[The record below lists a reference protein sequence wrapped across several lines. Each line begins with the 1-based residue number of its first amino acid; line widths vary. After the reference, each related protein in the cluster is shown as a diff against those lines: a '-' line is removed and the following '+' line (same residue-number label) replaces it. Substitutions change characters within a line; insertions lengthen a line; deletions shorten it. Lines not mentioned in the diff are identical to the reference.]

1 MNREDFTD
9 AAPGE
14 LVSTIDH
21 ALAFL
26 PTPLPPRIE
35 YDEPLVN
42 RLTSATLAI
51 GKLDGILRQLTNP
64 FLLIRPF
71 QLREAIAS
79 SQIEGTQTEL
89 RQLLLFQAADQPADA
104 PGDVREV
111 SNYTEALACGVS
123 QPPDRKI
130 SVALIKEMHRLLL
143 EGVRGQD
150 QRPGELRSGQV
161 WIAGDGYGI
170 GQARFVP
177 PPPTS
182 VAGLLEDLAGFINSE
197 SEIPALIRL
206 ALVHYQFETI
216 HPFSDGNGRI
226 GRLLIPLLLVRW
238 GIMSQPALYI
248 SDFFNVHRD
257 VYVDGL
263 WNVSRLG
270 AWRDWF
276 RVFIVAINSQAI
288 DAYHRGGKL
297 LDLRDE
303 YRTRYQRG
311 RASAALLRVIDMLF
325 ESPAITVPRVEKAL
339 AVTYPTAN
347 KWIDALVQDG
357 VLVEVTQRSRN
368 RIFLATGIYDVLN
381 APPFFVS
388 QPEKDGV

>member
-1 MNREDFTD
+1 M
-9 AAPGE
+9 
-14 LVSTIDH
+14 V
-21 ALAFL
+21 
-26 PTPLPPRIE
+26 
-35 YDEPLVN
+35 
-42 RLTSATLAI
+42 
-51 GKLDGILRQLTNP
+51 
-64 FLLIRPF
+64 
-71 QLREAIAS
+71 
-79 SQIEGTQTEL
+79 
-89 RQLLLFQAADQPADA
+89 
-104 PGDVREV
+104 
-111 SNYTEALACGVS
+111 
-123 QPPDRKI
+123 

-150 QRPGELRSGQV
+150 QRPGELRVGQV
-161 WIAGDGYGI
+161 WIAGNGYAI

-182 VAGLLEDLAGFINSE
+182 VSGLLEDLARFVNFE
-197 SEIPALIRL
+197 SELPALLRL

-257 VYVDGL
+257 MYVDGL
-263 WNVSRLG
+263 WNVSRFG

-276 RVFIVAINSQAI
+276 RIFIVAIKSQAI
-288 DAYHRGGKL
+288 DAYDRGGKL
-297 LDLRDE
+297 LDLRDD
-303 YRTRYQRG
+303 YRAHYQRG
-311 RASAALLRVIDMLF
+311 RTSAALLRVIDMLF

-357 VLVEVTQRSRN
+357 VLVEVTQRPRN

-381 APPFFVS
+381 EPPFFVS
-388 QPEKDGV
+388 QPEAEGS